1 MYYFKKIS
9 ARQITLLALGLWIF
23 SLFFSGLV
31 LYYEQ
36 QHISGFE
43 ILLTG
48 WLSPLD
54 GNFAWFANIF
64 FLLCVLSLFIGRT
77 PKICALIAA
86 LLSLDTFRYSMF
98 TMNEGGHSTPIY
110 GYGWGAIIWLISI
123 CVIFIAVDL
132 KQNELNKAKGEK
144 KGNRIFLFI
153 GFILLVSV
161 VGISIYHAHNDRAL
175 ANKSETKRLQTIA
188 FKRGAVCSVEGPV
201 VYQPLVHFSG
211 TLEVVV
217 DKKVI
222 MANYPFSKIEELL
235 SWGIPKIRVGSVDY
249 SNDGNDQVNEII
261 FTQKYR
267 KPEAT
272 LYVNEIY
279 LQSIRIVLVENK
291 KNRVVFDQV
300 WAWEDHKVKTR
311 YFCPEYFSNPDS
323 EQQPRK
329 LIMQALG
336 LYSETNKF

>member
-1 MYYFKKIS
+1 MHYFKKIS
-9 ARQITLLALGLWIF
+9 ARKITLLALGLWIF

-31 LYYEQ
+31 LYGEQ

-64 FLLCVLSLFIGRT
+64 FLLCVFSLFIGRT
-77 PKICALIAA
+77 PRICALIAA
-86 LLSLDTFRYSMF
+86 LLSLDTFRYSMI

-110 GYGWGAIIWLISI
+110 GYGWGFVIWLISI
-123 CVIFIAVDL
+123 CVIFIAIDL
-132 KQNELNKAKGEK
+132 KQNELKKATGDK
-144 KGNRIFLFI
+144 KGNKIFLFI
-153 GFILLVSV
+153 GFTLIFSV
-161 VGISIYHAHNDRAL
+161 VGLSVYHAHNDRAI
-175 ANKSETKRLQTIA
+175 ANKNEAKHLQAIA
-188 FKRGAVCSVEGPV
+188 FKRGAVCSVNGPF
-201 VYQPLVHFSG
+201 VYQPLVKFSG
-211 TLEVVV
+211 TLEVIV
-217 DKKVI
+217 DKNVI
-222 MANYPFSKIEELL
+222 KANYPFSKIEELL

-249 SNDGNDQVNEII
+249 SHDGNGQVNEII
-261 FTQKYR
+261 FAQKYR

-279 LQSIRIVLVENK
+279 LQSIRIVLVENE

-300 WAWEDHKVKTR
+300 WTWEDHKVKTQ
-311 YFCPEYFSNPDS
+311 YFCPEYFSNPNS

-336 LYSETNKF
+336 LYSDFNKK

>member
-1 MYYFKKIS
+1 MYYFEKIS

-54 GNFAWFANIF
+54 GNFSWYANIF
-64 FLLCVLSLFIGRT
+64 FLLCVFYLFIGRT

-86 LLSLDTFRYSMF
+86 LLSLDTFRYSML

-123 CVIFIAVDL
+123 CAIFIAIDL
-132 KQNELNKAKGEK
+132 KQNELKKATGEQ
-144 KGNRIFLFI
+144 KGNKIFLII

-161 VGISIYHAHNDRAL
+161 VGLSIYHAHNDRVI

-188 FKRGAVCSVEGPV
+188 FKRGAVCSVEGPF
-201 VYQPLVHFSG
+201 VYQPLVNFSG

-217 DKKVI
+217 DEKVSH
-222 MANYPFSKIEELL
+222 AAYPFSEIEQLL

-249 SNDGNDQVNEII
+249 FYESSGGVHEVSSVQSYKRPDV
-261 FTQKYR
+261 
-267 KPEAT
+267 T
-272 LYVNEIY
+272 LYVNEIH
-279 LQSIRIVLVENK
+279 LQSIRAVLVENTK
-291 KNRVVFDQV
+291 TRVIFDQV
-300 WAWEDHKVKTR
+300 WTWENHQVNTR
-311 YFCPEYFSNPDS
+311 YFCPEYFSYPKSD
-323 EQQPRK
+323 QQPRK
-329 LIMQALG
+329 LLMQALG
-336 LYSETNKF
+336 LYSDFNKE